1 MPNLPCGPLSA
12 ITLCFAL
19 CVCHVETLSDSGQ
32 GYPSRECHLFV
43 NHANSQEHMIAR
55 CQLVSFSLFTSPHS
69 QRMASPNGL
78 ICFTNCLLP
87 MEDGSL
93 VEKDLWI
100 DERRGVVL
108 DSQKTFFLRKQRPD
122 RVIDMGGNIVS
133 PGFIDTQINGA
144 YGFDFS
150 VYEGNP
156 DSYRRGMS
164 SVAEKIVETGVTS
177 LVPTIITQ
185 EKSLYPTLL
194 SLLRPYAHPNGA
206 TLLGWHAEG
215 PFIQVAKRG
224 AHAPLYIRSAPEKFA
239 SFEDVYGAQNLAI
252 KEDWLMSEDAPVGVR
267 IITAAPEIT
276 GVLDALPDL
285 ERRGILFSIGHS
297 IATTDVATEAVR
309 RGARLITHLFNAMP
323 QLHHRDPS
331 IIGLLGASPH
341 ITSPLSPITSN
352 PTTPAQLASP
362 ASPIHVTE
370 SIVSLRMTT
379 KPQSEAF
386 DDHET
391 PPQTPVLVATRA
403 MGKVPRLG
411 LHLDKGQ
418 VADLEFERPFY
429 ELIVD
434 GIHSH
439 PNSVRLAYNVYPE
452 GCILITDAMKILD
465 PHLKDGVHE
474 WRDGKRFVKDGV
486 KLYLEGTNTLAGSV
500 VTLDTCVRNFSRFTG
515 CSLGEAIKCATFN
528 PARCLGIENRKGTLR
543 PGADADSSC
552 SIAMVMCSE
561 LGSGERKF
569 GRRIEDSALSR
580 EEQKGMEP
588 IFRIFFVLWIWFYMH
603 HRIILHDQHRT

>member
-1 MPNLPCGPLSA
+1 M
-12 ITLCFAL
+12 T
-19 CVCHVETLSDSGQ
+19 
-32 GYPSRECHLFV
+32 
-43 NHANSQEHMIAR
+43 
-55 CQLVSFSLFTSPHS
+55 
-69 QRMASPNGL
+69 SPNGL

-87 MEDGSL
+87 LEDGSL

-108 DSQKTFFLRKQRPD
+108 DAQKTFFLRKQRPA
-122 RVIDMGGNIVS
+122 RVINMDGNIVS
-133 PGFIDTQINGA
+133 PGLIDIQINGA

-150 VYEGNP
+150 VYEG
-156 DSYRRGMS
+156 DAEAYRRGLNTI
-164 SVAEKIVETGVTS
+164 AEKIVETGVTS

-185 EKSLYPTLL
+185 EQSLYPTLL
-194 SLLRPYAHPNGA
+194 SLLRPYAHPTGA

-215 PFIQVAKRG
+215 PFLQMAKRG
-224 AHAPLYIRSAPEKFA
+224 AHAPPFIRPAPKGFA
-239 SFEDVYGAQNLAI
+239 SFEDMYGAQNLVL
-252 KEDWLMSEDAPVGVR
+252 KEDWLMDEGPAVGVR
-267 IITAAPEIT
+267 IITAAPEID
-276 GVLDALPDL
+276 GVLEAIRDL
-285 ERRGILFSIGHS
+285 SQRGVAFSIGHS
-297 IATTDVATEAVR
+297 IATTDIATEAVR

-341 ITSPLSPITSN
+341 LAPFSPVASGAPTPASPVSPLSLT
-352 PTTPAQLASP
+352 
-362 ASPIHVTE
+362 SPIHQSSSFASFRT
-370 SIVSLRMTT
+370 TT
-379 KPQSEAF
+379 KAQSEAF
-386 DDHET
+386 DDHDT
-391 PPQTPVLVATRA
+391 PPQTPILAATRTA
-403 MGKVPRLG
+403 GKVPRLG
-411 LHLDKGQ
+411 LHLEKGQ

-474 WRDGKRFVKDGV
+474 WRDGKRFVKEGV
-486 KLYLEGTNTLAGSV
+486 KLYLEGTDTLAGSV

-543 PGADADSSC
+543 PGADADL
-552 SIAMVMCSE
+552 VV
-561 LGSGERKF
+561 LDRSGNVLSTWVRGKEVWRK
-569 GRRIEDSALSR
+569 D
-580 EEQKGMEP
+580 
-588 IFRIFFVLWIWFYMH
+588 
-603 HRIILHDQHRT
+603 

>member
-1 MPNLPCGPLSA
+1 
-12 ITLCFAL
+12 
-19 CVCHVETLSDSGQ
+19 
-32 GYPSRECHLFV
+32 
-43 NHANSQEHMIAR
+43 
-55 CQLVSFSLFTSPHS
+55 
-69 QRMASPNGL
+69 
-78 ICFTNCLLP
+78 LLP

-122 RVIDMGGNIVS
+122 RVIDMEGNIVS

-150 VYEGNP
+150 VYEDDP
-156 DSYRRGMS
+156 VTYRHGLHT
-164 SVAEKIVETGVTS
+164 VAEKIVETGVTS
-177 LVPTIITQ
+177 LVPTVITQ

-194 SLLRPYAHPNGA
+194 SLLRPFAHPNGA

-215 PFIQVAKRG
+215 PFIQEAKRG
-224 AHAPLYIRSAPEKFA
+224 AHAPLHIRSAPKGFA
-239 SFEDVYGAQNLAI
+239 SFEDMYGAQNLVI
-252 KEDWLMSEDAPVGVR
+252 KEDWLMDEDTSVGVR
-267 IITAAPEIT
+267 IITAAPEIC
-276 GVLDALPDL
+276 GVLDAVRDL
-285 ERRGILFSIGHS
+285 GQRGIVFSIGHS
-297 IATTDVATEAVR
+297 IASTNVATEAVR
-309 RGARLITHLFNAMP
+309 RGASLITHLFNAMP

-341 ITSPLSPITSN
+341 INGPFSPITGTPPA
-352 PTTPAQLASP
+352 PTSP
-362 ASPIHVTE
+362 ASPSPPSPIHG
-370 SIVSLRMTT
+370 SSRDTT
-379 KPQSEAF
+379 KAQSEAF

-391 PPQTPVLVATRA
+391 PPQTPMSAVTRA
-403 MGKVPRLG
+403 AGKVPRLG
-411 LHLDKGQ
+411 LHLDKGE

-439 PNSVRLAYNVYPE
+439 PNSVRLAYNTYPE

-474 WRDGKRFVKDGV
+474 WRDGKRFVKEGV
-486 KLYLEGTNTLAGSV
+486 KLYLEGTDTLAGSV
-500 VTLDTCVRNFSRFTG
+500 VTLDSCVRNFSRFTG

-543 PGADADSSC
+543 PGADADL
-552 SIAMVMCSE
+552 VV
-561 LGSGERKF
+561 LDRSGKV
-569 GRRIEDSALSR
+569 I
-580 EEQKGMEP
+580 
-588 IFRIFFVLWIWFYMH
+588 
-603 HRIILHDQHRT
+603 RTWVRGKEVWKRD